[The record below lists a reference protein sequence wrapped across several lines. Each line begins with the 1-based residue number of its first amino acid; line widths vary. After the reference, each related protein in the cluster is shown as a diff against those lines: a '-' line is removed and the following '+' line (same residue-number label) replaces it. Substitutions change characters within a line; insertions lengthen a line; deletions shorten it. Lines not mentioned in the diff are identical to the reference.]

1 MHKVFVYGT
10 LKHGFYN
17 HSPYLLGKKYK
28 KAKALGVNLHAGP
41 YFPYAIKGSGVAFG
55 EVYEVDDATLDKLDR
70 LEGVPNHYQ
79 RDEVFV
85 FTEDFKKEK
94 AMIYV
99 SDHSLKFPRIESGE
113 WMNEK
118 TLV

>member
-10 LKHGFYN
+10 LKHGFHN
-17 HSPYLLGKKYK
+17 HDYFLKGIEFK
-28 KAKALGVNLHAGP
+28 KAKALGINLHAGP
-41 YFPYAIKGSGVAFG
+41 HFPYAIKGAGIALG
-55 EVYEVDDATLDKLDR
+55 EVYEVDDDTLERLDR
-70 LEGVPNHYQ
+70 LEGVPHHYQ

-99 SDHSLKFPRIESGE
+99 SDHALKFPRIDSGE
-113 WMNEK
+113 WEIEEA
-118 TLV
+118 L